1 MTQHSLRILLAASEA
16 VPFAKTGG
24 LADVAG
30 ALPLELSRLGHDVR
44 LVIPRYRA
52 LVRPG
57 QEFQEWVRLTVPTP
71 AGKVETAVGRRP
83 LPSAHGHRDQ
93 PSAFRPELF
102 AIRHDPF
109 FNRSG
114 LYQEKGK
121 DYSDNLER
129 FGFFSRAVLELL
141 LAFVQHEGW
150 TPDVLHVHDW
160 QTALCPVYLRT
171 LYAARAELAT
181 VGTLF
186 TIHNMGFQGLFPRVD
201 YPKTGLGPE
210 WYTPKYLEFHGQ
222 MNLMKGGL
230 VFADYLS
237 TVSPTYAREI
247 QTPEFGFG
255 LEGVAKERADRLVG
269 IVNGIDTE
277 SWNPATDAYLPH
289 RYTEEDLTGKRGDKI
304 ELQREVNLPVR
315 EVPLLV
321 VISRLTLQKGLDL
334 IAETLPEL
342 IARDVQVLI
351 LGTGEPSFEARFRAL
366 QARFPDKVAVRL
378 GFDEQLA
385 HRIQAGGDML
395 LMPSR
400 YEPCGLSQLYSLR
413 YGTVPIVRRTGGL
426 ADTVVP
432 YSQQAVREGRATGF
446 LFVEATPQALLTT
459 VLQALRVFA
468 DRSEWE
474 RIMRAGMRTDVSWS
488 RSARAYVDAYRN
500 VVKVR
505 RATREATG

>member
-1 MTQHSLRILLAASEA
+1 
-16 VPFAKTGG
+16 
-24 LADVAG
+24 
-30 ALPLELSRLGHDVR
+30 VR
-44 LVIPRYRA
+44 LVIPRYRG
-52 LVRPG
+52 LDRTG
-57 QEFQEWVRLTVPTP
+57 HEFQEWVRLTVPTP
-71 AGKVETAVGRRP
+71 AGKVETAIGRRP
-83 LPSAHGHRDQ
+83 LPSAHGHSDQ
-93 PSAFRPELF
+93 PPGSRSELF

-121 DYSDNLER
+121 DYPDNLER
-129 FGFFSRAVLELL
+129 FALFSRAVLELL
-141 LAFVQHEGW
+141 LAFSRREGW

-171 LYAARAELAT
+171 LYAARPELASI
-181 VGTLF
+181 GTLF
-186 TIHNMGFQGLFPRVD
+186 TVHNMGFQGLFPRVD

-210 WYTPKYLEFHGQ
+210 WYTPKYLEFHGRV
-222 MNLMKGGL
+222 NLMKGGL

-237 TVSPTYAREI
+237 TVSPTYGREI

-255 LEGVAKERADRLVG
+255 LEGVVKERADRLVG

-277 SWNPATDAYLPH
+277 FWNPATDPSLPY
-289 RYTEEDLTGKRGDKI
+289 RYTVADLTGKRGDKI
-304 ELQREVNLPVR
+304 ELQREMNLPVR

-334 IAETLPEL
+334 VAEVLPDL
-342 IARDVQVLI
+342 AARDVQVLI
-351 LGTGEPSFEARFRAL
+351 LGTGEASFEARFSAL

-432 YSQQAVREGRATGF
+432 YSPQAVREGRATGF
-446 LFVEATPQALLTT
+446 LFGEATPQALLTT
-459 VLQALRVFA
+459 ALQALRAYA

-474 RIMRAGMRTDVSWS
+474 RIMRAGMTTDVSWS
-488 RSARAYVDAYRN
+488 RSARAYVDAYRK
-500 VVKVR
+500 VVEVR
-505 RATREATG
+505 KGAGDAAG